1 MAEWGT
7 GASARHSEGHRTNSA
22 GLLGVSFLMRAYCP
36 FGQVCYAAVMIHDLI
51 TAFLVA
57 FAAVT
62 ASELLTRIV
71 VFGERHL
78 CHLLKSYQR
87 YYNEARTHLSLSK
100 DAPVSRG
107 VQAVGH
113 ILCLPILG
121 GLHHQYVRI

>member
-1 MAEWGT
+1 MSREAHVRFCE
-7 GASARHSEGHRTNSA
+7 
-22 GLLGVSFLMRAYCP
+22 RAVVR
-36 FGQVCYAAVMIHDLI
+36 FRRA
-51 TAFLVA
+51 
-57 FAAVT
+57 
-62 ASELLTRIV
+62 TRLV

-78 CHLLKSYQR
+78 RHLLKSYQR